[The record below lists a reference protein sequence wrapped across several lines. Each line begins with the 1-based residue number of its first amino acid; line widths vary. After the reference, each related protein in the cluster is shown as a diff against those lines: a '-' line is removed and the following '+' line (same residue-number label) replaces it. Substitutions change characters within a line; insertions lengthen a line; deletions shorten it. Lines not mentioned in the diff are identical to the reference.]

1 MIIKNMKKR
10 LKNTFIIEI
19 IREEQECRIINIV
32 ELNYKDRV
40 KMDTNVNN
48 RLYVDY
54 LKLND
59 NNVEKICF
67 APKAEDI
74 EKFK

>member
-1 MIIKNMKKR
+1 MKKR

>member
-1 MIIKNMKKR
+1 
-10 LKNTFIIEI
+10 
-19 IREEQECRIINIV
+19 
-32 ELNYKDRV
+32 
-40 KMDTNVNN
+40 MDTNVNN

-54 LKLND
+54 LKLNE

-74 EKFK
+74 DKFKQHLARNNFSGIECSKSKAPLA